1 MTAGQ
6 IAAIV
11 LSTVVVGGGAI
22 GLISAS
28 GYNKYKYGEFTPYI
42 PSETKNMVDELR
54 PDFEELADMGISFAR
69 GQDAKDIKAQRDAFM
84 EDIRNNKN
92 VDKEMLKIYKK
103 FSRDIDKSAFKTLA
117 EYKKLGITSIQDVRQ
132 QLEATRNATKVFLDK
147 TWVHRTPQ
155 VSGPDGMSEN
165 SHLEK

>member
-54 PDFEELADMGISFAR
+54 PNFEELADMGVSLAT
-69 GQDAKDIKAQRDAFM
+69 GQDAKDIKAQRDAFV
-84 EDIRNNKN
+84 EASRNNKN
-92 VDKEMLKIYKK
+92 VDKEMLKRYKK
-103 FSRDIDKSAFKTLA
+103 FSREVDKAAFKALA
-117 EYKKLGITSIQDVRQ
+117 ECKKLGITSIQDVRQ
-132 QLEATRNATKVFLDK
+132 QLEKSRNAIKDLLDK
-147 TWVHRTPQ
+147 SKR
-155 VSGPDGMSEN
+155 N
-165 SHLEK
+165 A